1 MDNTKSEIGKRI
13 KEAIKRARI
22 AQKVLA
28 TSVGVA
34 ESTITGYIGGRNEP
48 SFSTLVKIAE
58 LTGVSTDWLL
68 TGKGDSPVNEP
79 GEPYKVTQIHRT
91 LSPDEEKI
99 LLILK
104 EDPDAAAMWKML
116 LSMPESERRDAT
128 EVCEMYNNLPR
139 SQRMRRKA
147 DILEDIEKLEKEK
160 GGGTD

>member
-13 KEAIKRARI
+13 KDAIKKARI

-28 TSVGVA
+28 ASVGVA

-48 SFSTLVKIAE
+48 SFSNLVKIAE
-58 LTGVSTDWLL
+58 ITGVSTDWLL
-68 TGKGDSPVNEP
+68 TGKESQANEP
-79 GEPYKVTQIHRT
+79 GEHYQVKEIHRA

-116 LSMPESERRDAT
+116 LSMPESERRDAA
-128 EVCEMYNNLPR
+128 EVWEMYQNLPR

-160 GGGTD
+160 GGGAE